1 MAATSYDD
9 RITNL
14 VGLPEAA
21 QHLGVSSKTVRELV
35 RLRRLP
41 ARRLGQLWYVE
52 RDLLE
57 EFART
62 YQPRRPK
69 PVQRRT
75 SNTDSRGR
83 VARLLAEW
91 QSATADELAVG
102 IGLHPGNVPKH
113 LVILASAGV
122 TERDDEGLWRLTA
135 AGRRVQASLRAL
147 DQGFGGGSWE
157 GIPVGEAATAWSQ
170 AYKEWQ
176 RCLVRAE
183 GAN

>member
-14 VGLPEAA
+14 VGLPEVAR
-21 QHLGVSSKTVRELV
+21 HLGVSSKTVRELV

-41 ARRLGQLWYVE
+41 ARRLGQLWYVD
-52 RDLLE
+52 RDVLE
-57 EFART
+57 EFAQT

-69 PVQRRT
+69 PAQRRT
-75 SNTDSRGR
+75 TNTDSRER

-102 IGLHPGNVPKH
+102 IGLHPGNVRKH

-122 TERDDEGLWRLTA
+122 AERDHEGLWRLTA
-135 AGRRVQASLRAL
+135 AGMRLQEEIAKAS
-147 DQGFGGGSWE
+147 
-157 GIPVGEAATAWSQ
+157 
-170 AYKEWQ
+170 
-176 RCLVRAE
+176 
-183 GAN
+183 